1 MIVILP
7 RYNQSYC
14 IKRFSGDTVVNN
26 AYSLNCKMTAS
37 SSLQEIVN
45 NMMIITENKPKG
57 FKNEKDVIE
66 PRFLCLIQIQTTG
79 IIRVITR

>member
-1 MIVILP
+1 
-7 RYNQSYC
+7 
-14 IKRFSGDTVVNN
+14 
-26 AYSLNCKMTAS
+26 
-37 SSLQEIVN
+37 
-45 NMMIITENKPKG
+45 MIITENKPKS